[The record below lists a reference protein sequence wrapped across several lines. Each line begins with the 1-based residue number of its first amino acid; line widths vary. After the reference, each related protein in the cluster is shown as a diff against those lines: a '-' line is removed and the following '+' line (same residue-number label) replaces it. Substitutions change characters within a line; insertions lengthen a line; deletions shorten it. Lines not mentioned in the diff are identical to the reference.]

1 MKMFKKMILVGAA
14 FMATVSL
21 AADQVELT
29 DAGLKKIVAIGD
41 EITSSEV
48 LGVCGAS
55 YGTKVNLMNPALL
68 ENQIAAILN
77 AEFVELVQVKTLSAS
92 RKDVKAAIQL
102 MQQKSNVA
110 VSDESKA
117 AVKSLTNAVLAS
129 VKEGSKIL
137 FQAEIAGE
145 FDADVAAIV
154 VINGLNGEVA
164 IVSEGYCE

>member
-1 MKMFKKMILVGAA
+1 MKSPAA
-14 FMATVSL
+14 KFW
-21 AADQVELT
+21 
-29 DAGLKKIVAIGD
+29 
-41 EITSSEV
+41 
-48 LGVCGAS
+48 AS
-55 YGTKVNLMNPALL
+55 VVYGTKVNLMNPALL